1 MNAQVNFGSG
11 GCYKRGE
18 WMKRVYVHVG
28 EVNIY
33 TNEVVGIELG
43 YHQDR
48 SAGNT
53 LHRESRLRAPD
64 FNKC

>member
-33 TNEVVGIELG
+33 TNEVVGIG
-43 YHQDR
+43 
-48 SAGNT
+48 S
-53 LHRESRLRAPD
+53 
-64 FNKC
+64 